1 MLICLDFIGFQS
13 IYTTTQLSATCNDY
27 LEGGITMDRKTITIE
42 TNTLKKKKLDRRSFS
57 CQILEFS
64 DRRMY
69 VLDDTKR
76 TLGLKRF
83 TLEEGCR
90 VIDDGVTYSIA
101 KIFFSPAPQQTF
113 LIVYPE
119 SHL

>member
-1 MLICLDFIGFQS
+1 
-13 IYTTTQLSATCNDY
+13 
-27 LEGGITMDRKTITIE
+27 MDRKTITIE

-57 CQILEFS
+57 CQILEFP

-83 TLEEGCR
+83 TLEDGCR
-90 VIDDGVTYSIA
+90 VIDDGVTYPISR
-101 KIFFSPAPQQTF
+101 IFFSPAPQQAI
-113 LIVYPE
+113 LIVYPK